1 VGDET
6 SSFVAHNC
14 VLGRHFCGFGGR
26 GWGKIDPM
34 TGDRILDRTL
44 AGRLMSA
51 AEAAERIGPGATVAC
66 SGFAGFGRP
75 KAVPE
80 ALGLVREWPE
90 GVDVRHSRVAQYATS
105 GFYGALDVAVVE
117 VAAILPNGL
126 LVPGSSV
133 GNNQTWLDLADTV
146 VLEVNSRHPRGFEGF
161 HDIHH
166 GSRLPP
172 VRAPIQL
179 TTPMQRI
186 GDPFLLVDPAKVVAV
201 VETDRPDRGSLASEI
216 GEECRALAELVIDFL
231 SHEVRHDRLHPS
243 LLPLHAGAGPVADA
257 VLDGLRDAEFEHLTA
272 YTDTIRDGL
281 LDLLDSGQ
289 LIGVSATSFGL
300 SEAGARRFNGDVH
313 HYKGRVLLRP
323 LEISNHPEVIR
334 RLGLIAIDSMA
345 EADIH
350 GNVNAIGGSSDFA
363 SNAHLNFF
371 VAPSTAEHGTVSRI
385 VPFVSHVDH
394 TAHDVQVVIT
404 EQGVADLRGLS
415 PAARARR
422 IIDRCAHPHFR
433 AQLADLGDSARLP
446 R

>member
-1 VGDET
+1 
-6 SSFVAHNC
+6 
-14 VLGRHFCGFGGR
+14 
-26 GWGKIDPM
+26 M

-44 AGRLMSA
+44 AGRVTSA
-51 AEAAERIGPGATVAC
+51 AEAAAQIGPGETVAL
-66 SGFAGFGRP
+66 SGFAGAGHP

-80 ALGLVREWPE
+80 ALGEVQEWPE
-90 GVDVRHSRVAQYATS
+90 DVDVRHSRVAQHAIS

-146 VLEVNSRHPRGFEGF
+146 VLEVNSWHPRGFEGF

-166 GSRLPP
+166 GTRLPP
-172 VRAPIQL
+172 LRAPIQL
-179 TTPMQRI
+179 TTPTQRI
-186 GDPFLLVDPAKVVAV
+186 GDPYLLVDPDKVVAV
-201 VETDRPDRGSLASEI
+201 VETDRPDPGSPPSPI
-216 GEECRALAELVIDFL
+216 GEKSHAMADLVVDFL
-231 SHEVRHDRLHPS
+231 RHEVRHDRLHHS
-243 LLPLHAGAGPVADA
+243 LLPLHAGAGDVGDA
-257 VLDGLRDAEFEHLTA
+257 VLAGLQKAEFEHLTA

-281 LDLLDSGQ
+281 LDLLDSGK

-323 LEISNHPEVIR
+323 QEISNHPEVIR
-334 RLGLIAIDSMA
+334 RLGLIAIDSMT

-350 GNVNAIGGSSDFA
+350 GNVNAAGSSGDFA

-371 VAPSTAEHGTVSRI
+371 VAPSTAEDGAVSRI
-385 VPFVSHVDH
+385 VPFVRHVDH
-394 TAHDVQVVIT
+394 TAHDVQVVVT

-422 IIDRCAHPHFR
+422 IIDRCAHPDFR
-433 AQLADLGDSARLP
+433 EQLTEAAETARP
-446 R
+446 SR

>member
-1 VGDET
+1 
-6 SSFVAHNC
+6 
-14 VLGRHFCGFGGR
+14 
-26 GWGKIDPM
+26 M

-44 AGRLMSA
+44 AWRVASA
-51 AEAAERIGPGATVAC
+51 AEAAAGIGPGKTVAF
-66 SGFAGFGRP
+66 SGFAGIGRP

-90 GVDVRHSRVAQYATS
+90 GVDVRHSRVAQHAAS

-133 GNNQTWLDLADTV
+133 GNNQTWLDAAEAV
-146 VLEVNSRHPRGFEGF
+146 ILEVNSWHPRGFEGF

-166 GSRLPP
+166 GSQLPP
-172 VRAPIQL
+172 ARAPIQL

-201 VETDRPDRGSLASEI
+201 VETDRPDRGSRPRVIDAES
-216 GEECRALAELVIDFL
+216 RAIAELVVDFL
-231 SHEVRHDRLHPS
+231 RHEVRHGRLHHS

-257 VLDGLRDAEFEHLTA
+257 VLAGLQDAEFEHLTA
-272 YTDTIRDGL
+272 YTDTVRDGL
-281 LDLLDSGQ
+281 LDLLDAGK

-300 SEAGARRFNGDVH
+300 SEAGARRFNDDVH

-323 LEISNHPEVIR
+323 QEISNHPEVIR

-350 GNVNAIGGSSDFA
+350 GNVNALGGSGDFA
-363 SNAHLNFF
+363 SNAHLNLFA
-371 VAPSTAEHGTVSRI
+371 APSTAEHGTVSRI
-385 VPFVSHVDH
+385 VPFVGHVDH
-394 TAHDVQVVIT
+394 TAHDVQVIVT
-404 EQGVADLRGLS
+404 EQGVADLRGIS

-422 IIDRCAHPHFR
+422 IIDHCAHPDFR
-433 AQLADLGDSARLP
+433 AELADLVDSAQLSR
-446 R
+446 